1 MAINSPPTTAKKIN
15 NTDTLQVGPPENLAW
30 YHEDPPDG
38 HVPYS
43 QFIFTNYTTPNGPQ
57 LACHIVSHQY

>member
-1 MAINSPPTTAKKIN
+1 MAINSPPIDAKKIN
-15 NTDTLQVGPPENLAW
+15 NTDTLQLDPPENLAW

-43 QFIFTNYTTPNGPQ
+43 RFIFTNHTTPNGPQ
-57 LACHIVSHQY
+57 LARYIVPHQY